1 VERAIGIVERVL
13 DVYGPPVYVRRQIVH
28 NVHVVA
34 ALAERGA
41 VFVDEVDQVPAGA
54 PVVFSA
60 HGVSPEVHRQARR
73 RGLRVVDATCPLVSK
88 VHAEVRR
95 AARRGDTVV
104 LVGHPGHEEIQGTR
118 GEASEATVVIS
129 TADEVAGLDV
139 ADPARV
145 SYLTQTTLAVDET
158 EDVVATLTARF
169 PAARGP
175 SGGDI
180 CYAATNRQ
188 AAVRAL
194 TDDTELVLVLGSANS
209 ANSRRLVELAE
220 RLGVPAHLID
230 GPADLREEW
239 FAGVTSVGVT
249 AGASAPPALVDDVV
263 AALRRLGPVTVT
275 ERVTA
280 VEDVHFTPPPIGDPR

>member
-1 VERAIGIVERVL
+1 
-13 DVYGPPVYVRRQIVH
+13 VYVRRQIVH
-28 NVHVVA
+28 NAHVVTDLA
-34 ALAERGA
+34 ARGV
-41 VFVDEVDQVPAGA
+41 VFVDEVDQVPEGA

-60 HGVSPEVHRQARR
+60 HGVAPEVHARAARR
-73 RGLRVVDATCPLVSK
+73 ELQVVDATCPLVSK
-88 VHAEVRR
+88 VHAEARR

-104 LVGHPGHEEIQGTR
+104 LIGHPEHEEVVGTR
-118 GEASEATVVIS
+118 GEAPAATVVVS
-129 TADEVAGLDV
+129 TAGEVAGIDV

-158 EDVVATLTARF
+158 EDVVAALTARF

-175 SGGDI
+175 AGGDI

-194 TDDTELVLVLGSANS
+194 TEDTRLVLVLGSANS
-209 ANSRRLVELAE
+209 ANSRHLVELAE

-230 GPADLREEW
+230 GPADLRPEW
-239 FAGVTSVGVT
+239 LTGVTSVGVT
-249 AGASAPPALVDDVV
+249 AGASAPPELVDAVV
-263 AALRRLGPVTVT
+263 AALRALGAVTVT

-280 VEDVHFTPPPIGDPR
+280 VEDTHFNPPAIGDPR